1 MNSKIV
7 LFFVGLSA
15 VCFLNANGEN
25 LPKPDSMFDSD
36 MLFQTFLFKLK
47 KLVTIASTLTILTH
61 VLTPEPEIKTQP
73 KANHALPH
81 PPVSPLA
88 SLTKEQRAQFLREA
102 GSSRPN
108 ERIRRA
114 DGRPY
119 LPRPTPRPNLS

>member
-25 LPKPDSMFDSD
+25 LPKPD
-36 MLFQTFLFKLK
+36 
-47 KLVTIASTLTILTH
+47 